1 MQTLAAHTQG
11 MNENTARQPRGI
23 PAGGQ
28 FAATTHAEPDV
39 TLSGTQMEPTAAG
52 IIAANQAPVSL
63 RYVSYDDRLTE
74 KQMGMIL
81 SGQWM
86 DAENDVDERFSDNA
100 YEEALTI
107 ARAEIDEAAAAG
119 TFDRDWDDLDPDEQD
134 AARYAVEERDDSDPV
149 KDLLRNTPD
158 QLMRTSLGQPAGRL
172 SEPRWAS
179 GHRMDDGGFTARHD
193 AVAALLKDAG
203 MNVDAPGVREAIE
216 ELINEGPY
224 NWHEAVDLDVIWY
237 GGLEDAVPAPR
248 TESPETEGSKVL
260 EFATPHVLLIDR
272 MNGSGHEVVIPAPL
286 RRTLT
291 RVGYDEDEAPRTGR
305 AYLDSNSGGYGWDA
319 VAGVYKPAYKDG
331 APTASWSA

>member
-1 MQTLAAHTQG
+1 MT
-11 MNENTARQPRGI
+11 ENMARQPQGI
-23 PAGGQ
+23 PTGGQ

-39 TLSGTQMEPTAAG
+39 TLEEGAGEESTAAG

-74 KQMGMIL
+74 DQMNMIL
-81 SGQWM
+81 SGQWT
-86 DAENDVDERFSDNA
+86 DAENDVDENFADNA
-100 YEEALTI
+100 YEEAITI
-107 ARAEIDEAAAAG
+107 ARTEIDEAVEAG
-119 TFDRDWDDLDPDEQD
+119 TFDREWDDLDPDEQD
-134 AARYAVEERDDSDPV
+134 EARHAVEERDDSDPI

-158 QLMRTSLGQPAGRL
+158 QLMRTSLGQPAERL

-203 MNVDAPGVREAIE
+203 MNADAPEVREAIE

-224 NWHEAVDLDVIWY
+224 DWHEAVDLDLIWY
-237 GGLEDAVPAPR
+237 GPLEDAVPTPR
-248 TESPETEGSKVL
+248 GESPETDGSKVL

-272 MNGSGHEVVIPAPL
+272 MNGSGHEVTIPAPL
-286 RRTLT
+286 KRTLT
-291 RVGYDEDEAPRTGR
+291 RVGYDDGEAPRTGR
-305 AYLDSNSGGYGWDA
+305 AYLDSNAGGYGWDS

-331 APTASWSA
+331 APSPAWNI